1 MNILTLILGRG
12 FRDPALRKGFRYMC
26 AWTPPFFSNL
36 DILSE
41 AMKMQEQAVDVRIFY
56 LNEVHQTRA
65 IMGFEVRNLV
75 SNDRF
80 SGKKEREGS

>member
-1 MNILTLILGRG
+1 
-12 FRDPALRKGFRYMC
+12 
-26 AWTPPFFSNL
+26 
-36 DILSE
+36 
-41 AMKMQEQAVDVRIFY
+41 MQEQAVDVRIFY